1 MNDTDFKGFSAPETI
16 SEEWMEYIS
25 HLPNPALFQTPGPDD
40 LEGWRKFHDSGEADM
55 IKANF
60 GLLEE
65 MNVQW
70 EEREINQIPVL
81 MLLPKEYKESTSIII
96 YLHGGGYTMLSA
108 KSRSGTAA
116 LMAKSTGLKII
127 AVDYTTAPFAK
138 WDKIHDEVIQVI
150 KGLIGEGQSMNEI
163 VLFGDSAG
171 GGLAAS
177 VTLHLRDIGMGLPAA
192 LVLWSPWA
200 DITETGD
207 TYQTLKY
214 AEPQFLYDV
223 TLSNCRDAYAAPQD
237 WKNPYVSPVYGDFN
251 KDFPPTLIQGGTKE
265 ILLSGFIRLYQ
276 AIDQS
281 GHEVKLDL
289 YEGMVHVFQSKLPDS
304 PESKVAVK
312 KSGEFITHYIN
323 KSKDDNL

>member
-1 MNDTDFKGFSAPETI
+1 MSDTDFKGFSVPETI
-16 SEEWMEYIS
+16 SEEWREYIS
-25 HLPNPALFQTPGPDD
+25 NLPSPALFQTPEPDD
-40 LEGWRKFHDSGEADM
+40 LEGWRKFHDRGEEDM
-55 IKANF
+55 IKANL

-65 MNVQW
+65 MDVQW
-70 EEREINQIPVL
+70 KESEINQIPVL
-81 MLLPKEYKESTSIII
+81 TLLPKDYKESTSIII

-108 KSRSGTAA
+108 KSRSATAA
-116 LMAKSTGLKII
+116 LMAESTGLKVI

-138 WDKIHDEVIQVI
+138 WDKIHDEVLQVI
-150 KGLIGEGQSMNEI
+150 KGLLSEGYSMNDI

-207 TYQTLKY
+207 TYHTLKY
-214 AEPQFLYDV
+214 SEPQFLYDV
-223 TLSNCRDAYAAPQD
+223 TLSNCRDAYASPQD
-237 WKNPYVSPVYGDFN
+237 WKNPYVSPVHGDFD
-251 KDFPPTLIQGGTKE
+251 KGFPPTLIQGGTKE

-304 PESKVAVK
+304 PESKVAID
-312 KSGEFITHYIN
+312 KSGDFIDTH
-323 KSKDDNL
+323 LGQ